1 MNMVVG
7 FRPQVYC
14 VSACLFLTMLRQRKK
29 NKVFTKMEPERRR
42 YKYGSSHSEVL
53 LKVAVLEKLTKLLKN
68 SGERAPFLVKL
79 EAKGDK
85 IIVHLHHLWLYDG
98 KKGEPSATK
107 R

>member
-1 MNMVVG
+1 
-7 FRPQVYC
+7 
-14 VSACLFLTMLRQRKK
+14 
-29 NKVFTKMEPERRR
+29 MEPERRR

-53 LKVAVLEKLTKLLKN
+53 LKLAVLEKLTKLLKN

-79 EAKGDK
+79 EARGDK

-107 R
+107 HVSLVH